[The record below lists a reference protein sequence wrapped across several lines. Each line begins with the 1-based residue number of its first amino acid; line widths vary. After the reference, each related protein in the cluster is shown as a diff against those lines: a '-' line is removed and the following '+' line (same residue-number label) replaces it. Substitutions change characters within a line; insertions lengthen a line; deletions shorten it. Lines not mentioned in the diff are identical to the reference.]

1 MNITLSAD
9 KELLKKAR
17 SVAARQGTSL
27 NQMIRAYLEKVT
39 CVSDL
44 EEKAEEFAQ
53 LAREKA
59 GASQPGFVFHREDA
73 HIRGEESP

>member
-27 NQMIRAYLEKVT
+27 NQMIREYLEKVA

-44 EEKAEEFAQ
+44 EEKADEFEQ
-53 LAREKA
+53 LARQKA
-59 GASQPGFVFHREDA
+59 GVSQPGFVFRREEA
-73 HIRGEESP
+73 HFRGEERT